1 LCDIPCLP
9 RAVRGAGRAAG
20 GAPAAPPPP
29 VVVQMYWGRRQR
41 TAETIQKPADLEA
54 VRSRRNSSQ
63 AVLVQ
68 VRVCPHVADE
78 VAVSV
83 CLGGSAAGMELEP
96 SKEDGPW

>member
-1 LCDIPCLP
+1 MTSSLDVAGLVP
-9 RAVRGAGRAAG
+9 AVAA
-20 GAPAAPPPP
+20 AVQAAA